1 MVHPSTESRLAS
13 ADPPA
18 TRPRGR
24 AILPRMTARPDL
36 ELQDR
41 VFAVLD
47 SPATADGARRAL
59 IDAGFADADIERFEG
74 PAAGD
79 AFDGTGRAHGVVGR
93 VRRAVQ
99 FSLMDQ
105 LPDLAWYEAALRE
118 GRIVLGVRA
127 PGRDRVRRAVDAFVG
142 AGGHFI
148 NRFGRLQTEEFV
160 RWQGPEPTVHVL
172 LRR

>member
-1 MVHPSTESRLAS
+1 
-13 ADPPA
+13 
-18 TRPRGR
+18 
-24 AILPRMTARPDL
+24 MTARPDV

-47 SPATADGARRAL
+47 SAAAADAARRAL
-59 IDAGFADADIERFEG
+59 VEAGFADANVERFEG
-74 PAAGD
+74 PAAAD
-79 AFDGTGRAHGVVGR
+79 AFDGTGRAHGLVGR
-93 VRRAVQ
+93 LRRAIQ

-127 PGRDRVRRAVDAFVG
+127 PGRDRARRAVDAFES

-148 NRFGRLQTEEFV
+148 NRFGWLQTEEFV
-160 RWQGPEPTVHVL
+160 RWQGPEPAVPAL
-172 LRR
+172 MRR

>member
-1 MVHPSTESRLAS
+1 
-13 ADPPA
+13 
-18 TRPRGR
+18 
-24 AILPRMTARPDL
+24 MTGTPDL

-47 SPATADGARRAL
+47 TPAAADAARRAL
-59 IDAGFADADIERFEG
+59 IQSGFPDADIQRFEG
-74 PAAGD
+74 PAAAD
-79 AFDGTGRAHGVVGR
+79 AFDGTGQAHGIAGR
-93 VRRAVQ
+93 LRRAVQ
-99 FSLMDQ
+99 FSVMDQ

-118 GRIVLGVRA
+118 GRIVVAVRA
-127 PGRDRVRRAVDAFVG
+127 PGRDRARRAVDAFVG

-160 RWQGPEPTVHVL
+160 RWRGPEPPVHAL

>member
-1 MVHPSTESRLAS
+1 VTP
-13 ADPPA
+13 
-18 TRPRGR
+18 G
-24 AILPRMTARPDL
+24 PDL

-47 SPATADGARRAL
+47 SPAAADAARRAL
-59 IDAGFADADIERFEG
+59 IEAGFADADIDRFEG
-74 PAAGD
+74 PAAAD
-79 AFDGTGRAHGVVGR
+79 AFDGTGRAHGVGGR

-105 LPDLAWYEAALRE
+105 LPDLAWYEAGLRE

-127 PGRDRVRRAVDAFVG
+127 RGRDRARRAVDAFVS

-160 RWQGPEPTVHVL
+160 RWQGPEPAVHAL

>member
-1 MVHPSTESRLAS
+1 V
-13 ADPPA
+13 
-18 TRPRGR
+18 
-24 AILPRMTARPDL
+24 TARPDL

-47 SPATADGARRAL
+47 NVDAAEAARRAL
-59 IDAGFADADIERFEG
+59 IEAGFQDAAVERFEG
-74 PAAGD
+74 PAAAD
-79 AFDGTGRAHGVVGR
+79 AFDGTGRAHGLGGR
-93 VRRAVQ
+93 LRRAIQ

-127 PGRDRVRRAVDAFVG
+127 PGRDRARRAVEAFVSV
-142 AGGHFI
+142 GGHFI

-160 RWQGPEPTVHVL
+160 RWRGPEPVVPAL

>member
-1 MVHPSTESRLAS
+1 
-13 ADPPA
+13 
-18 TRPRGR
+18 
-24 AILPRMTARPDL
+24 MTGRPDL

-47 SPATADGARRAL
+47 TPAVADAAWRAL

-79 AFDGTGRAHGVVGR
+79 AFDGTGRAHGLAGR
-93 VRRAVQ
+93 LRRAIQ

-127 PGRDRVRRAVDAFVG
+127 PGGDRARRAVDAFES

-148 NRFGRLQTEEFV
+148 NRFGWLQTEEFV
-160 RWQGPEPTVHVL
+160 RWQGPEPAVPAL

>member
-1 MVHPSTESRLAS
+1 
-13 ADPPA
+13 
-18 TRPRGR
+18 
-24 AILPRMTARPDL
+24 MTGRPDL

-47 SPATADGARRAL
+47 TPAVADAARPAL

-74 PAAGD
+74 PAAADG
-79 AFDGTGRAHGVVGR
+79 FDGTGRAHGLAGR
-93 VRRAVQ
+93 LRRAIQ

-127 PGRDRVRRAVDAFVG
+127 PGRERARRAVDAFVG

-160 RWQGPEPTVHVL
+160 RWQGPEPAVPAV

>member
-1 MVHPSTESRLAS
+1 VTP
-13 ADPPA
+13 
-18 TRPRGR
+18 G
-24 AILPRMTARPDL
+24 PDL

-41 VFAVLD
+41 VFAVFD
-47 SPATADGARRAL
+47 RPAAADAARRAL
-59 IDAGFADADIERFEG
+59 IEAGFAEAAIKRFEG
-74 PAAGD
+74 PAAAD
-79 AFDGTGRAHGVVGR
+79 AFDGTGRAHGIGAR
-93 VRRAVQ
+93 LRRAVQ

-105 LPDLAWYEAALRE
+105 LPDLAWYEAGLRE

-127 PGRDRVRRAVDAFVG
+127 PGPDRARQAVDAYVG

-160 RWQGPEPTVHVL
+160 RWEGPEPTVHEL

>member
-1 MVHPSTESRLAS
+1 VTPGPE
-13 ADPPA
+13 
-18 TRPRGR
+18 
-24 AILPRMTARPDL
+24 I

-47 SPATADGARRAL
+47 SPAAADTARRAL
-59 IDAGFADADIERFEG
+59 IEAGFPAGDIERFAG
-74 PAAGD
+74 AAAAD
-79 AFDGTGRAHGVVGR
+79 AFDGTGRAHGLAGR

-105 LPDLAWYEAALRE
+105 MPDLAWYEAALRD

-127 PGRDRVRRAVDAFVG
+127 PGRDRARRAVEALAS

-160 RWQGPEPTVHVL
+160 RWRGPEPSVPAL

>member
-1 MVHPSTESRLAS
+1 VP
-13 ADPPA
+13 
-18 TRPRGR
+18 
-24 AILPRMTARPDL
+24 ARPDL
-36 ELQDR
+36 ELQER

-47 SPATADGARRAL
+47 GPAVADAARRAL

-74 PAAGD
+74 QAAAD
-79 AFDGTGRAHGVVGR
+79 AFDGTGRAHGLAGR
-93 VRRAVQ
+93 LRRAVQ

-118 GRIVLGVRA
+118 GRIVIGVRA
-127 PGRDRVRRAVDAFVG
+127 PGRDRARRAVDAFVG
-142 AGGHFI
+142 VGGHFI

-160 RWQGPEPTVHVL
+160 RWHGPEPAVPAL

>member
-1 MVHPSTESRLAS
+1 VTP
-13 ADPPA
+13 
-18 TRPRGR
+18 G
-24 AILPRMTARPDL
+24 PDL

-47 SPATADGARRAL
+47 SPAAADAALRAL
-59 IDAGFADADIERFEG
+59 IEAGFADADIDRFEG
-74 PAAGD
+74 PAAAD
-79 AFDGTGRAHGVVGR
+79 VFDGTGRIHGVAGR
-93 VRRAVQ
+93 VRRVVQ

-127 PGRDRVRRAVDAFVG
+127 PGRDRARRAVDAFVS

-148 NRFGRLQTEEFV
+148 NRFGRFQTEEFV
-160 RWQGPEPTVHVL
+160 RWQGPEPSVHAL

>member
-1 MVHPSTESRLAS
+1 VT
-13 ADPPA
+13 
-18 TRPRGR
+18 
-24 AILPRMTARPDL
+24 PDL
-36 ELQDR
+36 HLQDR

-47 SPATADGARRAL
+47 TPAAADAARRAL
-59 IDAGFADADIERFEG
+59 LQAGFADADIQRFQG
-74 PAAGD
+74 SAAGD
-79 AFDGTGRAHGVVGR
+79 AFDGTGRAHGMVGR
-93 VRRAVQ
+93 LRRAVE

-105 LPDLAWYEAALRE
+105 LPDLAWYEAALGE

-127 PGRDRVRRAVDAFVG
+127 PGRERAKRAVDAFVG

-160 RWQGPEPTVHVL
+160 RWHGPEPTVHAL